1 MVRKWVVKY
10 QRGGYGPL
18 LDAAPRLLPVLVK
31 PRVSRGSTPA
41 ADSTPVIEVKLRRG
55 MLRVHGGDLV
65 LLRALVDA
73 LSAQ

>member
-1 MVRKWVVKY
+1 
-10 QRGGYGPL
+10 
-18 LDAAPRLLPVLVK
+18 LPVLVK